1 MKKQEA
7 TADFVGSQGD
17 FILSCRTK
25 QEFMERDAADFATR
39 GVDANRLKAFGA
51 GTAALLLL
59 PSDDQLNYSK
69 QEATAAAET
78 QREVTTGGMATVMSQ
93 VAIKHDTRSP
103 GYKAFGSAGLHNDSE
118 GDFYTGM
125 VHLLGWADA
134 HAADYAAQGLTPAQL
149 KALRAENEA
158 YLALLTAKRL
168 AESARAT
175 ATQTRIQAY
184 NAHNDELTALCGIGK
199 GIYIQTDKTRYDD
212 YVLDPAIHS
221 APGPVP
227 VPPAG

>member
-1 MKKQEA
+1 MSAA
-7 TADFVGSQGD
+7 TG
-17 FILSCRTK
+17 
-25 QEFMERDAADFATR
+25 
-39 GVDANRLKAFGA
+39 GA
-51 GTAALLLL
+51 GHCAAGAA
-59 PSDDQLNYSK
+59 PGDDQFNYSK
-69 QEATAAAET
+69 QEAAAET
-78 QREVTTGGMATVMSQ
+78 QREVATGGMATVMSQ

-149 KALRAENEA
+149 KALRAENET
-158 YLALLTAKRL
+158 YLALLTTKHL
-168 AESARAT
+168 AESTRAM

-199 GIYIQTDKTRYDD
+199 GLYIQTDKTRYDD

-227 VPPAG
+227 VPPVG